1 MAINI
6 STLFAD
12 IIDTPEQRQ
21 QKLLQQGMM
30 QGQLL
35 SSGLQGRAR
44 AAAPLAQM
52 AGQLGV
58 QRNEDLRRAVQ
69 PMLGLDPRTTGEKM
83 ADQLKNLDPEDPNSL
98 LQAAQALQSTD
109 PVRAA
114 ALRQAAAEVRR
125 EATKREEQKKLF
137 DLQVAGET
145 QRQEMVDKSYAL
157 EEGKFLQGMQD
168 SALQRQNILLTQE
181 RLQGNIADEKAAR
194 ELRDKLQSERTD
206 LQDTIAA
213 TYETSNPELSAF
225 VKSGLMS
232 DDALSKLIVKKP
244 TEWVYETEQALMN
257 GKVTNMRVAID
268 ASNPN
273 NRVRMFPSED
283 QPTPVKA
290 PDIPTLTATYADAYA
305 ETIANNPT
313 LSAMLEGESQF
324 WGEDTNAQLTQA
336 ELSDIMHNMR
346 FGQGLLLPE
355 VNTIITELARNDP
368 DSLARGIIPLEY
380 INAASTNRGAGG
392 NPPLVGGQDTGSAMN
407 PPPVSSDLAAKY
419 PGLRIVTP
427 PTGTQPMPQQAAL
440 PNPFNVSADMLQ
452 PPAQQEPFQTAPTA
466 QRGVG
471 WDQAFEAKIEF
482 EQQRVREG
490 VTSPQRLAV
499 VQNNYVKVLERNKS
513 QLEDEIRYLG
523 GLKNYKSFN
532 KEERIAKAK
541 AELKKI
547 ENRIERYKPK
557 TNS

>member
-6 STLFAD
+6 NTLFAD

-21 QKLLQQGMM
+21 QKLLQQGMA

-35 SSGLQGRAR
+35 ASGLTGRAR
-44 AAAPLAQM
+44 ALAPLAQM

-69 PMLGLDPRTTGEKM
+69 PMLGIDPRTTGEKM

-137 DLQVAGET
+137 DLQVAGEE
-145 QRQEMVDKSYAL
+145 QRQKLAGQSYAL
-157 EEGKFLQGMQD
+157 EEGKFLQGMRD
-168 SALQRQNILLTQE
+168 SALQRENMRLTQE

-194 ELRDKLQSERTD
+194 ELRDKLQGERTT
-206 LQDTIAA
+206 LQETIAA

-283 QPTPVKA
+283 QPAPVKA

-305 ETIANNPT
+305 ETIENNPT
-313 LSAMLEGESQF
+313 LSAMVEGESRF
-324 WGEDTNAQLTQA
+324 LGEDTNAHLTQA

-380 INAASTNRGAGG
+380 INAASTSRGAGG

-499 VQNNYVKVLERNKS
+499 VQNNYVKALERNKS